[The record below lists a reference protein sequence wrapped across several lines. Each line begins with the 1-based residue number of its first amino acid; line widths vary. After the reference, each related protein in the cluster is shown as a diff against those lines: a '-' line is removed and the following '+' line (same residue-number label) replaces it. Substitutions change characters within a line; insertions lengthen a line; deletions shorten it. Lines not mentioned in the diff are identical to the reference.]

1 MKEHLKDI
9 LGHLSTDIDQETLL
23 LYLQGKLSAEKQ
35 HELEKELLDNK
46 FAADALEG
54 LQQVQ
59 NKKEIDFIVD
69 QLNRDLK
76 NKTTRKKAYRKKR
89 QVDVDPWLVTF
100 IVFILLLV
108 AVSYYIIHR
117 QLNP

>member
-23 LYLQGKLSAEKQ
+23 LYLQGKLSTEKQ

-76 NKTTRKKAYRKKR
+76 NKTARKKAYRKKR

-108 AVSYYIIHR
+108 ALSYYIIHR